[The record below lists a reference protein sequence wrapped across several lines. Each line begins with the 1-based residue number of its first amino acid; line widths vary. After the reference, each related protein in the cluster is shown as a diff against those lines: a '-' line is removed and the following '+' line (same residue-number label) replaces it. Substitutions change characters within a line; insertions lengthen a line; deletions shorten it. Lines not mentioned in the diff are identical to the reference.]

1 MDGESF
7 TRARHDATGDVH
19 KTAEHKTRTNIDE
32 TGRRS
37 SPYLTTMM
45 KIFADDEHET
55 WPSLISVK
63 SALQPQTHSTV
74 TLVAFKKCN

>member
-1 MDGESF
+1 MEKICGKGEFCTWNECVMDGESF

-55 WPSLISVK
+55 
-63 SALQPQTHSTV
+63 
-74 TLVAFKKCN
+74 